1 MKVSL
6 FCLGSTAGAVMV
18 GSASVALDSC
28 NKAEADA
35 VIVRSRPDMLAIVS
49 LTKRKVDGDG
59 TRVVRLSS
67 ARLI

>member
-1 MKVSL
+1 
-6 FCLGSTAGAVMV
+6 MV

-49 LTKRKVDGDG
+49 LTKRKVDGGG